1 MTKRLIWE
9 QFFQDAIPSSKKG
22 IFYANEEIKYLIGLN
37 PIGFY
42 QYTKPSAYGKK
53 EYKCGQ
59 SGVNVLDRIAG
70 QRGASE
76 REPYL
81 IVGFVPSDLALNG
94 SEDQRILEELHD
106 KEICT
111 LSHRIDPTRSTKEW
125 AIYPNDN
132 PEEIWIDYLSSDI
145 KKVDAKLTIWQEEAL
160 DKFISLLD
168 EGKQKIMA
176 ELAARFGKTL
186 LYLAL
191 FDHLDEQVMV
201 VGSYYLTALSSF
213 KKEVCKYRQFENFV
227 VLDLYSDTFQAD
239 FSYNL
244 AQGKKIVVMV
254 SLCGDKN
261 GNSLRN
267 DNARFLSKISNKITV
282 IDEAD
287 YGAHTKSCIPFVNLI
302 GKDAPIIL
310 TTGTNSER
318 AKGEHDGVDA
328 FFKVTYL
335 DMLMKAS
342 MSSKLLNKIK
352 YERAIQFEKNLAQV
366 KFYRYSWGQFL
377 SHLDKHELKFNP
389 SFTKASKSVAKNQGF
404 WVGLYKSLIGDSPI
418 FDANFDAND
427 YCLSNCL
434 EGDEV
439 KSVVQ
444 FVSMN
449 NTQMEKLGSI
459 AKSVLNTFFEVVVV
473 NGNEVKG
480 EYAEQYVKD
489 AIRSAKMN
497 GKNVWII
504 ASQMCQRSFSV
515 PDINVVLL
523 TYDNGEMGATVQRM
537 SRALTAGNS
546 EKTGHIISLS
556 IDGNRDDKVTPM
568 IYDAAK
574 QVAEHEGI
582 DIVDAL
588 KKVMRSTPI
597 FQMGEDG
604 CNIQLDP
611 DDYSREV
618 FSSSNGHRI
627 MINNDRLMTD
637 GCLDDIDFDS
647 SQKPETIQAEKDFK
661 KGKTFMESN
670 KTSERAETSDEQS
683 IINQR
688 RNKLKQIADRTAYCV
703 KEIRKHK
710 NDINFDTFVEL
721 VQTNNFVSKSIGVTP
736 QEFRLL
742 IEQKYLDSSL
752 LSMYVGCES

>member
-1 MTKRLIWE
+1 MTKRLIWD
-9 QFFQDAIPSSKKG
+9 QFFQGAISSSKKG
-22 IFYANEEIKYLIGLN
+22 VFFASEEIGNDIAKN

-42 QYTKPSAYGKK
+42 QYTKPSAYENK

-59 SGVNVLDRIAG
+59 SGVNVLDRIAD
-70 QRGASE
+70 QRGAGE

-81 IVGFVPSDLALNG
+81 IVGFVPSDLALKD
-94 SEDQRILEELHD
+94 SEDQRILNELHD

-111 LSHRIDPTRSTKEW
+111 LSHRIDSTRSAKEW
-125 AIYPNDN
+125 AVYPNDN
-132 PEEIWIDYLSSDI
+132 PGEIWTYYLSNDI
-145 KKVDAKLTIWQEEAL
+145 KKVDAKLTIWQQEAL
-160 DKFISLLD
+160 DRFISLLD

-186 LYLAL
+186 LYLST
-191 FDHLDEQVMV
+191 FDHLDAQVMV

-213 KKEVCKYRQFENFV
+213 RKEVCKYRQFENFV

-239 FSYNL
+239 FSFNL

-287 YGAHTKSCIPFVNLI
+287 YGAHTKSCVPFVNLI
-302 GKDAPIIL
+302 GKGSPIIL

-318 AKGEHDGVDA
+318 AKGEHNDVDA

-342 MSSKLLNKIK
+342 MSSKLLNEIK

-377 SHLDKHELKFNP
+377 PHLDQHELKFNP

-404 WVGLYKSLIGDSPI
+404 WVGLYKSLVGYSSIL
-418 FDANFDAND
+418 DAND

-444 FVSMN
+444 FVSMTN
-449 NTQMEKLGSI
+449 KQMQNLGSI
-459 AKSVLNTFFEVVVV
+459 AKTVLNTFFEVVIV

-480 EYAEQYVKD
+480 EYSEQYVKD
-489 AIRSAKMN
+489 AIRSAKMK

-504 ASQMCQRSFSV
+504 ASQMCQRSFSI
-515 PDINVVLL
+515 PDINVVVL
-523 TYDNGEMGATVQRM
+523 TYDNGQVGATVQRM

-588 KKVMRSTPI
+588 KKVMKSTPI

-604 CNIQLDP
+604 YNIQLDP

-618 FSSSNGHRI
+618 FSSSSGHRI
-627 MINNDRLMTD
+627 MMNNDRLMTD
-637 GCLDDIDFDS
+637 GCLDQINFDYS
-647 SQKPETIQAEKDFK
+647 EKPEAIQAERDFE

-670 KTSERAETSDEQS
+670 KTSERGESSDEQT

-710 NDINFDTFVEL
+710 SDINFDTFVEL
-721 VQTNNFVSKSIGVTP
+721 VQTNSFVSKSIGVTP

-752 LSMYVGCES
+752 LSMYVGCKS

>member
-1 MTKRLIWE
+1 MTKRLSWE
-9 QFFQDAIPSSKKG
+9 QFFQDAIASSKKG
-22 IFYANEEIKYLIGLN
+22 IFYANKEIADDIAKN

-42 QYTKPSAYGKK
+42 QYTKPSAYRHK

-59 SGVNVLDRIAG
+59 SGVNVLDRIAD

-81 IVGFVPSDLALNG
+81 IVGYVPSDLALKD
-94 SEDQRILEELHD
+94 SEDQRILNELHD

-132 PEEIWIDYLSSDI
+132 PGEIWTYFLSSDI

-160 DKFISLLD
+160 DKFIFLLD

-213 KKEVCKYRQFENFV
+213 KKEVYKYRQFENFV

-239 FSYNL
+239 FAYNL
-244 AQGKKIVVMV
+244 PQNKKIVVMV

-267 DNARFLSKISNKITV
+267 DNARFLSTISDKITV

-287 YGAHTKSCIPFVNLI
+287 YGAHTKSCVPFVNLI
-302 GKDAPIIL
+302 GKGAPIIL

-318 AKGEHDGVDA
+318 AKGEHNDVDA

-342 MSSKLLNKIK
+342 MSSKLVNEIK
-352 YERAIQFEKNLAQV
+352 YERAVQFEKNLAQV

-389 SFTKASKSVAKNQGF
+389 SFTKASKAVAKNQGF
-404 WVGLYKSLIGDSPI
+404 WVGLYKSLVGDSSI
-418 FDANFDAND
+418 LDAND

-459 AKSVLNTFFEVVVV
+459 ASAVLNQFFEVVVV
-473 NGNEVKG
+473 NGNEIKG

-515 PDINVVLL
+515 SDINVVLL

-574 QVAEHEGI
+574 QVADHEGI

-588 KKVMRSTPI
+588 KKVMKSTPI

-604 CNIQLDP
+604 YNIQLDP

-618 FSSSNGHRI
+618 FSSSSGHRI
-627 MINNDRLMTD
+627 MINDDRLMTD
-637 GCLDDIDFDS
+637 GCLDQINFDYS
-647 SQKPETIQAEKDFK
+647 EKPETITSENDFK

-670 KTSERAETSDEQS
+670 KTSERGESSDEQT

-710 NDINFDTFVEL
+710 KDINFDTFVEL
-721 VQTNNFVSKSIGVTP
+721 VQTNSFVSKSIGVTP

-742 IEQKYLDSSL
+742 IDQKYLDSSL

>member
-1 MTKRLIWE
+1 MTNRLSWD
-9 QFFQDAIPSSKKG
+9 QRLQDAIPSSKKG
-22 IFYANEEIKYLIGLN
+22 IFYASEEIKLLISLN
-37 PIGFY
+37 PVGFY
-42 QYTKPSAYGKK
+42 QYTKPSAYYKK
-53 EYKCGQ
+53 DYKCGQ
-59 SGVNVLDRIAG
+59 SGVNVLDRIAD

-81 IVGFVPSDLALNG
+81 IVGFVPSDLALRD
-94 SEDQRILEELHD
+94 SEDKRILNELHD

-111 LSHRIDPTRSTKEW
+111 LSHRIDSTRSTKEW
-125 AIYPNDN
+125 AMYPNDN
-132 PEEIWIDYLSSDI
+132 PEEIWIDYLKNDI

-191 FDHLDEQVMV
+191 FDHLSEQVMV
-201 VGSYYLTALSSF
+201 IGSYYLTALSSF
-213 KKEVCKYRQFENFV
+213 KKEICRYEQFTNFV
-227 VLDLYSDTFQAD
+227 VLNLYSDTFQSD
-239 FSYNL
+239 FSYNF

-287 YGAHTKSCIPFVNLI
+287 YGAHTKSCVPFVNLI
-302 GKDAPIIL
+302 GKGAPIIL

-318 AKGEHDGVDA
+318 AKGEHNDVDA

-342 MSSKLLNKIK
+342 MSSKLVNAIK
-352 YERAIQFEKNLAQV
+352 YERAVQFEKNLAQI
-366 KFYRYSWGQFL
+366 KFYRYSWGKFL
-377 SHLDKHELKFNP
+377 QYLDQHELKFNP
-389 SFTKASKSVAKNQGF
+389 SFTKASKNVGKNQGF
-404 WVGLYKSLIGDSPI
+404 WTGVYKSMIGDSSI
-418 FDANFDAND
+418 RDAND

-434 EGDEV
+434 EGDKV

-449 NTQMEKLGSI
+449 NVQMEKLGSI
-459 AKSVLNTFFEVVVV
+459 ARTVLSTFFEVVIV
-473 NGNEVKG
+473 NGNKVKG
-480 EYAEQYVKD
+480 EYSEQYVKD
-489 AIRSAKMN
+489 AIRAAEMK
-497 GKNVWII
+497 GKKVWVI
-504 ASQMCQRSFSV
+504 ASQMCQRSFSI

-523 TYDNGEMGATVQRM
+523 TYDNGQIGATIQRM
-537 SRALTAGNS
+537 SRALTGGNC

-556 IDGNRDDKVTPM
+556 IDGNRDDKITPM

-582 DIVDAL
+582 DIVEAL
-588 KKVMRSTPI
+588 KKVMKSTPI
-597 FQMGEDG
+597 FQMGDDG
-604 CNIQLDP
+604 YNIQLDP
-611 DDYSREV
+611 DNYSREV

-637 GCLDDIDFDS
+637 GCLDDINFDYS
-647 SQKPETIQAEKDFK
+647 EKPESIEADNDFE
-661 KGKTFMESN
+661 KGKTFVNSAKQSESGD
-670 KTSERAETSDEQS
+670 TTDDQTL
-683 IINQR
+683 INYR
-688 RNKLKQIADRTAYCV
+688 RNKLNQITDRTAYCV
-703 KEIRKHK
+703 REIRKHK
-710 NDINFDTFVEL
+710 SDIDFNTFAEL
-721 VQTNNFVSKSIGVTP
+721 VETNSFISKSIGVTP

-742 IEQKYLDSSL
+742 VEQKYLDSSL
-752 LSMYVGCES
+752 LSMYVGCKS